1 MTALMKKNIAGFIT
15 FTLTLV
21 VSLLGAVYASS
32 RNTDAMLQE
41 STVKLREADSDH
53 LSRISTL
60 EEAIRTIKADNAETK
75 KDIKEILRILK

>member
-32 RNTDAMLQE
+32 LRTDAMLQE

-60 EEAIRTIKADNAETK
+60 EEAISTIKTDNAETK
-75 KDIKEILRILK
+75 KDIKEILRLLK